1 LPVKIPKPPSHPFLE
16 MIWKIFTMIARAFL
30 PLLAALPIQLPLIVQ
45 WRKKM
50 KDSHPRGLNRGE

>member
-1 LPVKIPKPPSHPFLE
+1 LE